1 VTCKNCASQNLG
13 QFPGELTLCFDSLQT
28 TLNNADPVTIIPR
41 VLVCLDCGFSELVIP
56 RAEVLL
62 LKHGETSWTPGVA
75 LENCHPRSALPT
87 GTTSC
92 HLFQGR

>member
-1 VTCKNCASQNLG
+1 VTCRSCTSQNLG

-56 RAEVLL
+56 PAEVLL
-62 LKHGETSWTPGVA
+62 LKYGEASQTRGIA
-75 LENCHPRSALPT
+75 LENRYPR
-87 GTTSC
+87 
-92 HLFQGR
+92 